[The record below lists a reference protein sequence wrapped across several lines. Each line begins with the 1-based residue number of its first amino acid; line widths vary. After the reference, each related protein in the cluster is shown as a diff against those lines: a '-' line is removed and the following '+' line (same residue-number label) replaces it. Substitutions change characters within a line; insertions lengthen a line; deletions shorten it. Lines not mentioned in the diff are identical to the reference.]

1 MTAEAIAIVGA
12 AVTGPYRLPAPEF
25 EREPPPAE
33 PAPARQAAQT

>member
-1 MTAEAIAIVGA
+1 MTAN

-33 PAPARQAAQT
+33 PAPAAKT